1 MTGDRKRIRKI
12 WRFFDTR
19 STPAIAVISNM
30 EGRHRGE
37 TSEELGQIFGIPIRV
52 TIPHEPALATFQV
65 GAAPYLLAQKGT
77 EVRRTF
83 FDLSEDLVEYLVW
96 LHDEHEDEEDF

>member
-1 MTGDRKRIRKI
+1 M
-12 WRFFDTR
+12 R
-19 STPAIAVISNM
+19 STPAIAVISSM
-30 EGRHRGE
+30 EGRYTGE
-37 TSEELGQIFGIPIRV
+37 TVEALGGTFRIPIRV
-52 TIPHEPALATFQV
+52 VIPHEPALASIQAGTT
-65 GAAPYLLAQKGT
+65 PYLLAQKGT

>member
-1 MTGDRKRIRKI
+1 LTGDRKRIRKI
-12 WRFFDTR
+12 WRFFDMR
-19 STPAIAVISNM
+19 STPAIALISNM
-30 EGRHRGE
+30 EGQYTGE
-37 TSEELGQIFGIPIRV
+37 TSEELGQTFGIPIRA
-52 TIPHEPALATFQV
+52 TIPHEPALASIQAGTT
-65 GAAPYLLAQKGT
+65 PYLLAQKGT

>member
-1 MTGDRKRIRKI
+1 M
-12 WRFFDTR
+12 R
-19 STPAIAVISNM
+19 STPAIALISNM
-30 EGRHRGE
+30 EGRYTGE
-37 TSEELGQIFGIPIRV
+37 TVEALGGTFGIPIRA
-52 TIPHEPALATFQV
+52 TIPHEPALATFQA

-77 EVRRTF
+77 EGRRTF